1 MNSLAHTPFT
11 VFLTRFEELP
21 EDLIAAFERKIQ
33 RIELPK
39 KTQLLKKGK
48 ICHSLYYIEK
58 GLARN
63 FYEEDNKEQ
72 TCDIALNGE
81 MLVSFAS
88 FISQQ
93 PSMEIIEL
101 LEDSVLYSLH
111 YEDLQ
116 QLYHDFP
123 VMERLGRRMAEYYYN
138 SLSTKNY
145 QLKFN
150 NTTERYMQLF
160 NSKIEIIRRVPIGII
175 ESYLGMSMETLSR
188 IRSKQ
193 D

>member
-1 MNSLAHTPFT
+1 MAHTPFT
-11 VFLTRFEELP
+11 VFLTRFEVMPEEL
-21 EDLIAAFERKIQ
+21 IIAFESKIQ

-39 KTQLLKKGK
+39 KTQLVKKGK
-48 ICHSLYYIEK
+48 ICHSLYFIEK

-63 FYEEDNKEQ
+63 YYEEENKEQ

-81 MLVSFAS
+81 LLVSFSS

-101 LEDSVLYSLH
+101 LEDSVLYALH
-111 YEDLQ
+111 YDDLQ
-116 QLYHDFP
+116 QLYRDFP
-123 VMERLGRRMAEYYYN
+123 TMERLGRRMAEYYYN
-138 SLSTKNY
+138 SLATKNY

-160 NSKIEIIRRVPIGII
+160 NAKIEIIRRVPIGII
-175 ESYLGMSMETLSR
+175 ASYLGMSMETLSR

>member
-1 MNSLAHTPFT
+1 MNSLARTPFT
-11 VFLTRFEELP
+11 NFLTRFEELP
-21 EDLIAAFERKIQ
+21 EELLNVFESKIQ

-48 ICHSLYYIEK
+48 ICHYLYYIDK

-63 FYEEDNKEQ
+63 YYEEDNKEQ

-81 MLVSFAS
+81 MLVSFSS

-101 LEDSVLYSLH
+101 LEDSELYALH

-116 QLYHDFP
+116 QLYRDFP
-123 VMERLGRRMAEYYYN
+123 IMERLGRRMAEHYYN
-138 SLSTKNY
+138 SLSNKNY

-150 NTTERYMQLF
+150 NTTERYTQLF
-160 NSKIEIIRRVPIGII
+160 NTKIEIIRRVPIGVIA
-175 ESYLGMSMETLSR
+175 SYLGMSMETLSR